1 MKKRSLEETVEL
13 EKVRFD
19 KRIKKLEEKRRKE
32 EQRKVLREEKKILK
46 EEHKKEKPKRDI
58 PTKQII
64 YTAVIVVLL
73 FCLIL
78 SVTTTFIFSNKFNK
92 LDKKYDEL
100 KERNEKIMSIIN
112 TDDGTGDKILNLD
125 KELETMK
132 SDIEDLRVSR
142 DTINDTVGN
151 NANEINSL
159 KAKVKNYDENAFRAV
174 TGWLSY
180 NQKLSNQYNNYQNQ
194 MYYVCERGYLTGK
207 VPDGCPK

>member
-32 EQRKVLREEKKILK
+32 EQRKALREEKKILK
-46 EEHKKEKPKRDI
+46 EENKRDKPRKEI
-58 PTKQII
+58 PYKTII
-64 YTAVIVVLL
+64 STAIIVVLL

-92 LDKKYDEL
+92 LDKKYEEL
-100 KERNEKIMSIIN
+100 KEKNEKIMSIIN

-151 NANEINSL
+151 NANEINTL

-194 MYYVCERGYLTGK
+194 MYYVCERSFLLGK
-207 VPDGCPK
+207 VQDGCPK

>member
-46 EEHKKEKPKRDI
+46 EENKRDKPRKEI
-58 PTKQII
+58 PYKTII
-64 YTAVIVVLL
+64 STAIIVVLL

-92 LDKKYDEL
+92 LDKKYEEL
-100 KERNEKIMSIIN
+100 KEKNEKIMSIIN

-151 NANEINSL
+151 NANEINTL

-194 MYYVCERGYLTGK
+194 MYYVCERSYLLGK
-207 VPDGCPK
+207 VQDGCPK

>member
-32 EQRKVLREEKKILK
+32 EQRKALREEK
-46 EEHKKEKPKRDI
+46 
-58 PTKQII
+58 
-64 YTAVIVVLL
+64 
-73 FCLIL
+73 
-78 SVTTTFIFSNKFNK
+78 
-92 LDKKYDEL
+92 
-100 KERNEKIMSIIN
+100 
-112 TDDGTGDKILNLD
+112 KILNLD

-151 NANEINSL
+151 NANEINTL

-194 MYYVCERGYLTGK
+194 MYYVCERSYLLGK
-207 VPDGCPK
+207 VQDGCPK